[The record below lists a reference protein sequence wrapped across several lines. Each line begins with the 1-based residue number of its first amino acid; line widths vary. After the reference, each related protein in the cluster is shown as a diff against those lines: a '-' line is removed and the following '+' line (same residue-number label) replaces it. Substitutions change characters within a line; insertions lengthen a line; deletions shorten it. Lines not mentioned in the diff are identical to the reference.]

1 MRAIFEKFKENGQT
15 IQFQD
20 LQFKKN
26 KNKQNQQQ
34 TILNKIFAVIF

>member
-1 MRAIFEKFKENGQT
+1 MRAIFEKFEENGQT

-26 KNKQNQQQ
+26 KINNKQ
-34 TILNKIFAVIF
+34 F